1 MKKLAIIG
9 LGLMGGS
16 LGLAVKQRRLAETV
30 CGYARREENRRSAL
44 ERGVVDSVFDSPEAA
59 VRDADFVV
67 FCVPVLA
74 IARLA
79 SGCKAHFS
87 SNCVVTDVGSTKANL
102 VSELSLLF
110 KDIPATFVGSHPIA
124 GSERSGLDAARA
136 DLYEG
141 SVVIVTATAEESV
154 VSGQLSVAKKEDIE
168 RRSLDGELF
177 SNGQRTTDNGQ
188 HDAVAR
194 VAEFWEGLGAE
205 VVVMDPVEHD
215 RIIARTSHLPHLI
228 AAMLVSSVHRDGG
241 DQIKKFCGTGFRD
254 TTRVAGGSEE
264 IWHDIVR
271 SNRSCVSRELDEFRE
286 VFDRVKAM
294 IDKGDFD
301 GLRRFLAESRRFRQG
316 FSGRKNTT

>member
-16 LGLAVKQRRLAETV
+16 LGLAVKRRGLAESV

-44 ERGVVDSVFDSPEAA
+44 KRGVVDSVFDSAEAT

-74 IARLA
+74 IAGLA
-79 SGCKAHFS
+79 SVCKAHFS
-87 SNCVVTDVGSTKANL
+87 NNCVVTDVGSTKANL
-102 VSELSLLF
+102 VSELTPLF
-110 KDIPATFVGSHPIA
+110 KDIPVTFVGSHPIA
-124 GSERSGLDAARA
+124 GSEQSGLDAARA

-141 SVVIVTATAEESV
+141 SVVVVTAEAGGHVARCQASGVPPPPRLRRASRCQQGKDREE
-154 VSGQLSVAKKEDIE
+154 
-168 RRSLDGELF
+168 
-177 SNGQRTTDNGQ
+177 N
-188 HDAVAR
+188 AVAR

-205 VVVMDPVEHD
+205 VVVMDPAEHD

-241 DQIKKFCGTGFRD
+241 DQIRKFCGTGFRD
-254 TTRVAGGSEE
+254 TTRIAGGSEE
-264 IWHDIVR
+264 IWHDIVK
-271 SNRSCVSRELDEFRE
+271 SNISCVSRELDEFRE

-301 GLRRFLAESRRFRQG
+301 GVRHFLEESRRFRQG
-316 FSGRKNTT
+316 FSGRKDTT